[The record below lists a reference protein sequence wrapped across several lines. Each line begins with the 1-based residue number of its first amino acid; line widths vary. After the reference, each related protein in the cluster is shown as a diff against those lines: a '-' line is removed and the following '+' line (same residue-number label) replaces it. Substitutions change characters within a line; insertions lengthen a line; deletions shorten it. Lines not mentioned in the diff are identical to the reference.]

1 MHSMN
6 CHIGANMAHTLFLQ
20 KKFHKSIYHYIHL
33 YFIRTYLQPDYFS
46 GNRLRQIKYNI
57 SDSYCGIDTGMSGI
71 LLAITQN
78 ERGINLLSFLLII
91 LLLLTPET
99 HYAATEL
106 WFEMSKFILD
116 GADIIKS

>member
-1 MHSMN
+1 MNSMN
-6 CHIGANMAHTLFLQ
+6 CHLGANMVHTLFLQ
-20 KKFHKSIYHYIHL
+20 KNFINQYITAYTCILYIH
-33 YFIRTYLQPDYFS
+33 IYLQPDYFS

-116 GADIIKS
+116 GDIIKS